1 MFNPKYR
8 LLIPPE
14 SFPEDQCIC
23 LGSQLISVINVLKK
37 NLPAHTWYG
46 ADVQA
51 VGKGGVDLSGFQLK
65 SIGSDEQFISYC
77 LNISQFIWGVFLCIS
92 KVCLP
97 SNVELGTEDEPFRS
111 IPCSGILI
119 EIRMF
124 DTSYI
129 EIYSEDENMLKKISN
144 NFMKSRIDF
153 KS

>member
-14 SFPEDQCIC
+14 SFPEDRCIC
-23 LGSQLISVINVLKK
+23 LGSQLISVINILKK
-37 NLPAHTWYG
+37 ILPTHTWYG
-46 ADVQA
+46 GDVQA
-51 VGKGGVDLSGFQLK
+51 IGKAGVDLSGFELK

-77 LNISQFIWGVFLCIS
+77 LNISQFIWGVFVCVS
-92 KVCLP
+92 KDGLP
-97 SNVELGTEDEPFRS
+97 SNVELGTEDESFRS
-111 IPCSGILI
+111 IPCDGVLI

-129 EIYSEDENMLKKISN
+129 ELYSEDGNTLKKISI
-144 NFMKSRIDF
+144 NFMKSRIDL